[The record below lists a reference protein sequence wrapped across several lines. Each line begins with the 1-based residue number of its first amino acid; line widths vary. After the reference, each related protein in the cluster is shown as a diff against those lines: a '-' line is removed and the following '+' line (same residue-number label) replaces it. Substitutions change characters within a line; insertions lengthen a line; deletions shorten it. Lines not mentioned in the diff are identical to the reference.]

1 MRAESEIREM
11 LPEVNDIFEQVGM
24 TFYIDSVVVTNVDG
38 ACQPVFDG
46 PARPYN
52 LSFDDVAN
60 ILPDAGGLKCY
71 FVDSFI
77 DFKRTRAG
85 NDDCGMLLT
94 KQADAISWAHEIG
107 HACGLEDIYD
117 ENNGQAIPINE
128 TFEHR
133 HAPDDWNGGSDGTQT
148 KGSRYYRKS
157 LTRCELVKSLLM
169 YGYGSRTKADI
180 SAGSVDGV
188 VNLNL
193 YTSCFG
199 FAETGIFDNGGT
211 RSPEHH
217 RKSNNGSEL

>member
-1 MRAESEIREM
+1 MRTESEIREM

-117 ENNGQAIPINE
+117 ENHPYEFPEKMELTHKASEYLEPSPVANKYYLGQKG
-128 TFEHR
+128 FE
-133 HAPDDWNGGSDGTQT
+133 WVTNKEKNKKLIGNF
-148 KGSRYYRKS
+148 YS
-157 LTRCELVKSLLM
+157 L
-169 YGYGSRTKADI
+169 
-180 SAGSVDGV
+180 
-188 VNLNL
+188 N
-193 YTSCFG
+193 
-199 FAETGIFDNGGT
+199 IFY
-211 RSPEHH
+211 
-217 RKSNNGSEL
+217 